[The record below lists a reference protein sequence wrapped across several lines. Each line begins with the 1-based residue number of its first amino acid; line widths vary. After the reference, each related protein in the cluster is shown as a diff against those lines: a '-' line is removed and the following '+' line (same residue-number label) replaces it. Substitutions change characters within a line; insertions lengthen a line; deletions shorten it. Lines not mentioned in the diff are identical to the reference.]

1 MDNLSLEESKRS
13 YYGWVVVGMVFLAE
27 LLAVGLV
34 YSFGIFFKP
43 LASEFGWSRAATTGV
58 FFAYA
63 IIHDVLAPV
72 TGRIT
77 DRFGPRVVVA
87 IGGFCIGLAMFLMSR
102 ITAIWEMYLF
112 YGFIFAVGVASIYAP
127 LMAVVSR
134 WFTEKRG
141 IAVGITAMGLGAGSL
156 VFNPLAGWLI
166 SSYGW
171 RMAYI
176 VVGAICWVFFIPI
189 VRFIKEA
196 PKRNVG
202 VEIEKESGK
211 DFTTGEALRTRA
223 FWMLSFAW
231 LFMALAFWAIMINI
245 VPLLTDKGVSLVT
258 AGTVAGVIGGVSI
271 VGRVSGGFLSDRMG
285 RKRCLLGGLG
295 VELIGIILL
304 LFCQELWMFFLFAVI
319 LGLGMGAWAGVV
331 PSVPADFFGS
341 KATATIFGFIV
352 IFAGIGVGIGPFAGG
367 HIFDVTGSY
376 HYMIWMCIIASIVA
390 IIFASLIKAPKKIAR
405 NLPMEF

>member
-1 MDNLSLEESKRS
+1 MDNLSWEESKRS
-13 YYGWVVVGMVFLAE
+13 YYGWVVVGMAFIAE
-27 LLAVGLV
+27 LLAFGLA
-34 YSFGIFFKP
+34 YSFGVFFKP
-43 LASEFGWSRAATTGV
+43 LGSEFGWGRAATAGA
-58 FFAYA
+58 FSAYA
-63 IIHDVLAPV
+63 IIHTLLAPV

-87 IGGFCIGLAMFLMSR
+87 VGGFCVGLAMLLTSH
-102 ITAIWEMYLF
+102 ITAIWQLYLF
-112 YGFIFAVGVASIYAP
+112 YGIIFGFGVASIYAP
-127 LMAVVSR
+127 LMATVSR

-141 IAVGITAMGLGAGSL
+141 LAVGITAAGIGTGSL
-156 VFNPLAGWLI
+156 IFSPLAAWLI

-176 VVGAICWVFFIPI
+176 VVGAICWVLFIPI

-202 VEIEKESGK
+202 VETEKESSK

-231 LFMALAFWAIMINI
+231 LLAALALWAIAINI

-271 VGRVSGGFLSDRMG
+271 VGRAGGGFLSDKMG
-285 RKRCLLGGLG
+285 RKRCLLGGLFAQ
-295 VELIGIILL
+295 LIGIILL
-304 LFCQELWMFFLFAVI
+304 LFCQELWMFFLFAII
-319 LGLGMGAWAGVV
+319 LGLGMGAWAGTA
-331 PSVPADFFGS
+331 PSMPADLFGS
-341 KATATIFGFIV
+341 KATATVFGFIV

-376 HYMIWMCIIASIVA
+376 HYMIWMCIITSIVA
-390 IIFASLIKAPKKIAR
+390 IIFASLIKAPEK
-405 NLPMEF
+405 